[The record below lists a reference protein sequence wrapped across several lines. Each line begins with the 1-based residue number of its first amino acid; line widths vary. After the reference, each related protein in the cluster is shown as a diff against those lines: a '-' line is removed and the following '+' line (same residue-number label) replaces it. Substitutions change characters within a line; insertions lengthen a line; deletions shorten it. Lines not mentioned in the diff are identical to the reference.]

1 MELIGTRPGPPG
13 LDPDRAHAFNLLV
26 ERLHDE
32 AFHGPRRRGLWE
44 LLTLCPLEVLEALHA
59 QTAHMD
65 PPTVE
70 RVALEALR
78 LIGLDAEEVEAV
90 RSQALDRT
98 FDELVA
104 A

>member
-32 AFHGPRRRGLWE
+32 AFHGPRWRGLWQ

-70 RVALEALR
+70 RVALETLR
-78 LIGLDAEEVEAV
+78 LIGLDSHEVSRE
-90 RSQALDRT
+90 RSRALASL
-98 FDELVA
+98 FDVIL
-104 A
+104 